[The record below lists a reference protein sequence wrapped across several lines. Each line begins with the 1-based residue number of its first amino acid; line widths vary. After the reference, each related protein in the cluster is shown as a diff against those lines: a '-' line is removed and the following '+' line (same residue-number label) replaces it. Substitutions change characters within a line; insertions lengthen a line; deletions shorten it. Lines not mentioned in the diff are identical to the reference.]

1 MKMFRRWRYPFFE
14 FCLRFWNLAAAIF
27 LVLRISATRKGASY
41 PPTKR
46 VYSLIEFLLD
56 SAKRQNYAVCMCV
69 CRFYI
74 YLPPLS
80 SLSYIHKPTNSDLYY
95 HRIHLYSR
103 DSVNLSDPPWKIA
116 YFNHLRTCPTAILRC
131 NPYTPLYFFTMKTES
146 LCPCQ
151 CLDSLEFLRDSGLSF
166 CLCAEQVD
174 DIACHGL
181 CHTKYRPDIYIYGCS
196 LISSA
201 RSSLFP
207 PAHFSFSKGFDLSS
221 GILISAIRSI
231 MCRFASR
238 RCFWQQMTQARLGWQ
253 RPSSRQRYIIAD
265 GSYKGRCAIT
275 RKGPTQLLFA
285 RR

>member
-1 MKMFRRWRYPFFE
+1 MITE
-14 FCLRFWNLAAAIF
+14 
-27 LVLRISATRKGASY
+27 
-41 PPTKR
+41 
-46 VYSLIEFLLD
+46 
-56 SAKRQNYAVCMCV
+56 
-69 CRFYI
+69 
-74 YLPPLS
+74 YL
-80 SLSYIHKPTNSDLYY
+80 Y
-95 HRIHLYSR
+95 
-103 DSVNLSDPPWKIA
+103 
-116 YFNHLRTCPTAILRC
+116 
-131 NPYTPLYFFTMKTES
+131 
-146 LCPCQ
+146 PCQ

-196 LISSA
+196 LIYSA

-207 PAHFSFSKGFDLSS
+207 PAHSSFSKGFDLSS

-238 RCFWQQMTQARLGWQ
+238 RCFWRRMTQARLWWQ